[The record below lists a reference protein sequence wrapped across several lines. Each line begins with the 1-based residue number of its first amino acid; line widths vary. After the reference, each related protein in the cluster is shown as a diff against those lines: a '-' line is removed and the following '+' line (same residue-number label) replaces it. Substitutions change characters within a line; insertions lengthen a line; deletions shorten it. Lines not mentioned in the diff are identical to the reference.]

1 MNLFVKP
8 TAAPVP
14 KTPNTVWISMALAA
28 CFIILA
34 VAQLYKY
41 EEFPDV
47 LAGLG
52 LPGGVV
58 WAPLYAALIVI
69 CEVLAVPFLLRMRLS
84 PAMRIVSMV
93 SGWLVIGL
101 WLIIAITG
109 NLSGYAGNSGVLGA
123 TLPVVLGWWTVFVF
137 AALGVLAGWSA
148 WGMWPCCQPGVKQ

>member
-8 TAAPVP
+8 TAALSP
-14 KTPNTVWISMALAA
+14 KTSNTVWVSMALAA
-28 CFIILA
+28 CFIMLA

-69 CEVLAVPFLLRMRLS
+69 GEVLAVPFLLRMRLS
-84 PAMRIVSMV
+84 PAMRIVSMA

-109 NLSGYAGNSGVLGA
+109 NLSGYEGNSGVLGA
-123 TLPVVLGWWTVFVF
+123 TLPVVLGWWTVPVF
-137 AALGVLAGWSA
+137 AVMVVLAGWRSCGL
-148 WGMWPCCQPGVKQ
+148 WQ

>member
-1 MNLFVKP
+1 
-8 TAAPVP
+8 
-14 KTPNTVWISMALAA
+14 MALAA
-28 CFIILA
+28 CFIMLA

-69 CEVLAVPFLLRMRLS
+69 GEVLAVPFLLRMRLS
-84 PAMRIVSMV
+84 PAMRIVSMA

-148 WGMWPCCQPGVKQ
+148 WGMWPCRQPRVKQ